1 MLLVL
6 EAGGMVSAPYP
17 EQDMMRT
24 GNIVAATPKIFP
36 GMLEILREHPVRH
49 FDDPT

>member
-1 MLLVL
+1 
-6 EAGGMVSAPYP
+6 
-17 EQDMMRT
+17 
-24 GNIVAATPKIFP
+24 VAATPKIFP